1 MSEDNLDENM
11 HILILFFPF
20 LQESVICYQSNVF
33 ALIFFFKSTHKHVI
47 YRETFHVPL
56 PYSVSSVFSKIP
68 GEINRKT
75 SEKRLRA

>member
-1 MSEDNLDENM
+1 MSEGNLDENM
-11 HILILFFPF
+11 HIFILFFPF

-33 ALIFFFKSTHKHVI
+33 ALIFFFKSTHKHV
-47 YRETFHVPL
+47 RPL
-56 PYSVSSVFSKIP
+56 PYSVSSVFSNIP

>member
-11 HILILFFPF
+11 HIFILIFPF
-20 LQESVICYQSNVF
+20 LQESVMCYQSNVF
-33 ALIFFFKSTHKHVI
+33 ALLFFFKSTHKHVI
-47 YRETFHVPL
+47 YRETFRVSL